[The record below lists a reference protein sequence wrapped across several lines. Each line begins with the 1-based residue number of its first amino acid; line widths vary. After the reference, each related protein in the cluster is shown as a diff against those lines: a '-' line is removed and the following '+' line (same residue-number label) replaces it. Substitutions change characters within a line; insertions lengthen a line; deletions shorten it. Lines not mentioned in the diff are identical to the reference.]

1 MTGKKITAFAN
12 MIRNKGVCCIVLG
25 LEENDPPL
33 KFKTM
38 TYKRFS
44 SLDRSEALDKLGDV
58 ILNNLLVTEKAI
70 EYCGIRKHNYR
81 LSSNIFPLLTYDK
94 AGILFSEFPQL
105 GKIDAGFD
113 KIKDMREKHNVRL
126 SSHPDQ
132 FNVLA
137 SENNDAVTRTIRELD
152 FQGWFMT
159 RIGCP
164 INREAPINIHVN
176 RSAVSDEQRK
186 EVRDLFYSNLKLLS
200 KNVRYRLVLENDDKP
215 AGWTVKQLFDYFD
228 EPEVPITFDYL
239 HHKCHPGTGNYAIE
253 GQAFL
258 LAYETWRHGVYVPLF
273 HYSESIPGDKNPRKH
288 ADYATALPNTYEKTI
303 DLDFEFKMKEKSF
316 DGLS

>member
-1 MTGKKITAFAN
+1 
-12 MIRNKGVCCIVLG
+12 MIRNKGVCCIVLE

-33 KFKTM
+33 KFKTI

-44 SLDRSEALDKLGDV
+44 SLDRAEALVKLGDV

-81 LSSNIFPLLTYDK
+81 LSSDIFPLVTYEK
-94 AGILFSEFPQL
+94 AEIHPPMLPQYYEINERL
-105 GKIDAGFD
+105 NNIAA
-113 KIKDMREKHNVRL
+113 MREKHNVRL

-137 SENNDAVTRTIRELD
+137 SDNSEAVLRAIRELD

-164 INREAPINIHVN
+164 LSREAPMNIHVN
-176 RSAVSDEQRK
+176 RSCRGSEDEMKR
-186 EVRDLFYSNLKLLS
+186 VRDLFYSNYSKLREDATS
-200 KNVRYRLVLENDDKP
+200 RLVLENDDKP
-215 AGWTVKQLFDYFD
+215 AGWTVKQLFDHFD
-228 EPEVPITFDYL
+228 QPEIPITFDYL
-239 HHKCHPGTGNYAIE
+239 HHKCHPGVGNYAIE
-253 GQAFL
+253 NQAFR
-258 LAYETWRHGVYVPLF
+258 LAFETWRHEPIVPLF
-273 HYSESIPGDKNPRKH
+273 HYSESIPDCNNPRKH
-288 ADYATALPNTYEKTI
+288 ADYASKLPETYGIEI

-316 DGLS
+316 EKLLCTP

>member
-1 MTGKKITAFAN
+1 
-12 MIRNKGVCCIVLG
+12 MIRNKGVCCIVLA

-44 SLDRSEALDKLGDV
+44 SMDRAEALVKLGEV
-58 ILNNLLVTEKAI
+58 IMNNLLVTEKAI
-70 EYCGIRKHNYR
+70 EYCGLRKHNYR
-81 LSSNIFPLLTYDK
+81 LSSNVFPLITYTE
-94 AGILFSEFPQL
+94 AEVGISMLPNHEDIAKQL
-105 GKIDAGFD
+105 D
-113 KIKDMREKHNVRL
+113 KIAETRVEYNVRL

-137 SENNDAVTRTIRELD
+137 SDNLAAVQRTIEELN
-152 FQGWFMT
+152 FQAWFMT

-164 INREAPINIHVN
+164 MSHEAPMNIHVN
-176 RSAVSDEQRK
+176 RSAVSEYNRR
-186 EVRDLFYSNLKLLS
+186 EVRDLFYARFAQLDIEARS
-200 KNVRYRLVLENDDKP
+200 RLVLENDDKS

-228 EPEVPITFDYL
+228 QPEIPITFDYL

-253 GQAFL
+253 EQAFL
-258 LAYETWRHGVYVPLF
+258 LACETWRTKPTVPLF
-273 HYSESIPGDKNPRKH
+273 HCSESIPGDKNPRKH
-288 ADYATALPNTYEKTI
+288 ADYATKLPNTYDREI

-316 DGLS
+316 EHL

>member
-1 MTGKKITAFAN
+1 
-12 MIRNKGVCCIVLG
+12 MIRNKGICCIVLG

-44 SLDRSEALDKLGDV
+44 SLDRAEALVKLGDV

-70 EYCGIRKHNYR
+70 EYCGINGHNYR
-81 LSSNIFPLLTYDK
+81 LSSDIFPLVTYDK
-94 AGILFSEFPQL
+94 AGILFSEFSQL
-105 GKIDAGFD
+105 DKIVGGFD
-113 KIKDMREKHNVRL
+113 KIKEMREKHGVRL

-137 SENNDAVTRTIRELD
+137 SENSEAVDRTIRELD

-164 INREAPINIHVN
+164 LSREAPINIHVN
-176 RSAVSDEQRK
+176 RSASSDDQRK
-186 EVRDLFYSNLKLLS
+186 EVADLFYKNYSLLS
-200 KNVRYRLVLENDDKP
+200 DNVKHRLVLENDDKP
-215 AGWTVKQLFDYFD
+215 AGWTVKQLFDYF
-228 EPEVPITFDYL
+228 EFPEIPITFDYL
-239 HHKCHPGTGNYAIE
+239 HHKCHPGTGKYAIE
-253 GQAFL
+253 EEAFG
-258 LAYETWRHGVYVPLF
+258 LAYETWRHDLYPPLF
-273 HYSESIPGDKNPRKH
+273 HYSESIPEHKNPRKH
-288 ADYATALPNTYEKTI
+288 ADYATGLPNTYEMTI

-316 DGLS
+316 ENL

>member
-1 MTGKKITAFAN
+1 
-12 MIRNKGVCCIVLG
+12 MIRNKGVCCIVLE

-44 SLDRSEALDKLGDV
+44 SLDRAEALDKLGDV

-70 EYCGIRKHNYR
+70 EYCGIRGHNYR
-81 LSSNIFPLLTYDK
+81 LSSNIFPLMTYDK
-94 AGILFSEFPQL
+94 AEINPSLLPQYY
-105 GKIDAGFD
+105 KINEQLNRVAE
-113 KIKDMREKHNVRL
+113 MREKHNVRL

-137 SENNDAVTRTIRELD
+137 SENNDAVARTIRELD
-152 FQGWFMT
+152 FQGWFMS

-164 INREAPINIHVN
+164 LSRQAPINIHVN
-176 RSAVSDEQRK
+176 RSASSDEQRK
-186 EVRDLFYSNLKLLS
+186 LVRDLFYHNFATLS
-200 KNVRYRLVLENDDKP
+200 ENVRYRLVLENDDKP
-215 AGWTVKQLFDYFD
+215 AGWTVKQLFDHFD
-228 EPEVPITFDYL
+228 FPEIPITFDYL
-239 HHKCHPGTGNYAIE
+239 HHKCHPGVGNYAIE
-253 GQAFL
+253 GEAFR
-258 LAYETWRHGVYVPLF
+258 LAYETWRTEFYPPLF

-288 ADYATALPNTYEKTI
+288 ADYATRLPNTYEKTI

-316 DGLS
+316 ENL

>member
-1 MTGKKITAFAN
+1 

-44 SLDRSEALDKLGDV
+44 SLDRAEALVKLGDV

-81 LSSNIFPLLTYDK
+81 LSSNIFPLMTYDK
-94 AGILFSEFPQL
+94 AEINPMMLPQYYEINERL
-105 GKIDAGFD
+105 NSVAA
-113 KIKDMREKHNVRL
+113 MREKYDVRL

-137 SENNDAVTRTIRELD
+137 SDNSEAVLRTIRELD
-152 FQGWFMT
+152 FQGWFMS

-164 INREAPINIHVN
+164 LSREAPINIHVN
-176 RSAVSDEQRK
+176 RSCGGSEDEMKR
-186 EVRDLFYSNLKLLS
+186 VRDLFYSNYAKLLEDVTS
-200 KNVRYRLVLENDDKP
+200 RLVLENDDKP

-228 EPEVPITFDYL
+228 ETEIPITFDYL
-239 HHKCHPGTGNYAIE
+239 HHKCHPGTGHYAQE

-258 LAYETWRHGVYVPLF
+258 LACETWRTKPIIPLF

-288 ADYATALPNTYEKTI
+288 TDYASTLPNTYEKTI

-316 DGLS
+316 ANLL

>member
-1 MTGKKITAFAN
+1 

-25 LEENDPPL
+25 LEDNDPPL

-44 SLDRSEALDKLGDV
+44 SLDRAEALVKLGDV

-70 EYCGIRKHNYR
+70 EYCGFRQHNYR
-81 LSSNIFPLLTYDK
+81 LSSNIFPLMTYDK
-94 AGILFSEFPQL
+94 ARIIFDDFPQVDN
-105 GKIDAGFD
+105 IVAQMDN
-113 KIKDMREKHNVRL
+113 IKLTRETYNVRL

-137 SENNDAVTRTIRELD
+137 SLNEDAVRRTIRELD

-164 INREAPINIHVN
+164 EDYNAPINIHVN
-176 RSAVSDEQRK
+176 RSLRGGDHFEIK
-186 EVRDLFYSNLKLLS
+186 DLFYENFHKLTDGV
-200 KNVRYRLVLENDDKP
+200 KKRLVLENDDKA
-215 AGWTVKQLFDYFD
+215 AGWTVWDLYTRFYGDGD
-228 EPEVPITFDYL
+228 TPVTFDYL
-239 HHKCHPGTGNYAIE
+239 HHKCHNIGGVNE
-253 GQAFL
+253 EEAFDM
-258 LAYETWRHGVYVPLF
+258 AVHSWGKYTPLF

-288 ADYATALPNTYEKTI
+288 ADYASKLPNTYNATI

-316 DGLS
+316 EHLP

>member
-1 MTGKKITAFAN
+1 
-12 MIRNKGVCCIVLG
+12 MIRNKGVCCIVLA

-44 SLDRSEALDKLGDV
+44 SLDRAEALVKLGDV

-70 EYCGIRKHNYR
+70 EYCGVRNYNYR

-94 AGILFSEFPQL
+94 ARILFSEFPQL
-105 GKIDAGFD
+105 DEIVEGFD
-113 KIKDMREKHNVRL
+113 KIKDMREKYNVRI

-137 SENNDAVTRTIRELD
+137 SENNDAVNRTVRELD

-164 INREAPINIHVN
+164 LSREAPINIHVN
-176 RSAVSDEQRK
+176 RSAQSDDQRK
-186 EVRDLFYSNLKLLS
+186 EVRDLFYINYRLLS
-200 KNVRYRLVLENDDKP
+200 ENARDRLVLENDDKP
-215 AGWTVKQLFDYFD
+215 AGWTVKQLFDYFE
-228 EPEVPITFDYL
+228 EPEIPITFDYL

-253 GQAFL
+253 GQAFR
-258 LAYETWRHGVYVPLF
+258 LAYETWRHTSIIPLF
-273 HYSESIPGDKNPRKH
+273 HYSESIPGYKNPRKH
-288 ADYATALPNTYEKTI
+288 ADYASCLPNTYEMTI

-316 DGLS
+316 ETLS

>member
-1 MTGKKITAFAN
+1 

-25 LEENDPPL
+25 LEDNDPPL

-44 SLDRSEALDKLGDV
+44 SLPRAEALVKLGDV

-81 LSSNIFPLLTYDK
+81 LSSNIFPLMTYDK
-94 AGILFSEFPQL
+94 SRIIFEDFPQ
-105 GKIDAGFD
+105 IDAIVEHFD
-113 KIKDMREKHNVRL
+113 KIKEVREKYGVRL

-137 SENNDAVTRTIRELD
+137 SLNTEAVRRTVRELD

-164 INREAPINIHVN
+164 MDYNAPINIHVN
-176 RSAVSDEQRK
+176 RSMKGGDHFEI
-186 EVRDLFYSNLKLLS
+186 RDLFYSNFHKLS
-200 KNVRYRLVLENDDKP
+200 ENVKTRLVLENDDK
-215 AGWTVKQLFDYFD
+215 AVGWSVKYLYDYFYGD
-228 EPEVPITFDYL
+228 GDTPITFDYL
-239 HHKCHPGTGNYAIE
+239 HHKCHNHEVSEEEA
-253 GQAFL
+253 L
-258 LAYETWRHGVYVPLF
+258 DMAYQSWLGCIPLF
-273 HYSESIPGDKNPRKH
+273 HYSESIAGDKNPRKH
-288 ADYATALPNTYEKTI
+288 ADYATSLPNTYSKTI

-316 DGLS
+316 ANLP